1 MIDPRQNGK
10 QFCSAFKRYV
20 PDGAFDPKELAHPC
34 MESTTYNNS
43 ASDRDRVKISTLVNP
58 EWPQNGSFGC
68 VLW

>member
-43 ASDRDRVKISTLVNP
+43 DG
-58 EWPQNGSFGC
+58 Q
-68 VLW
+68 